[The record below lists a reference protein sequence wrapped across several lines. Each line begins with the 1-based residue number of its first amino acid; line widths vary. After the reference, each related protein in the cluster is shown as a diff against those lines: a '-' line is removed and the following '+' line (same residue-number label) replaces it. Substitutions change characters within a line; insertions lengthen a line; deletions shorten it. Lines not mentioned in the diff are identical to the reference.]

1 MNKVDLICRD
11 NILMPGQL
19 QFAHPTTGDI
29 VASVNAS
36 SDEGKHTV
44 AALFIGFEKLGYKI
58 KDETHIVSSEPAP

>member
-1 MNKVDLICRD
+1 MNTVNLICRD

-19 QFAHPTTGDI
+19 QFVHPTTGDI

-36 SDEGKHTV
+36 SDEGKHIV